1 MKNLMIDPWEI
12 QQNHRS
18 YVIPSTPIS
27 TPSRFNKIYHYYCP
41 YGLVYDETV
50 SLCVS
55 PSYLHKCLTTKQN
68 EQQSKSSNYNHL
80 KFIVILN

>member
-1 MKNLMIDPWEI
+1 MIGPWEIQQIQQI

-27 TPSRFNKIYHYYCP
+27 SPISSPSRFNQIYHYYCP
-41 YGLVYDETV
+41 HGLVYDQTV

-55 PSYLHKCLTTKQN
+55 PSYLHKCLN
-68 EQQSKSSNYNHL
+68 EQGKSSNYNH
-80 KFIVILN
+80 F